1 MMVWWN
7 SILTS
12 EYSSR
17 WARSL
22 PFSKVANIWRRPA
35 ISSSL
40 AFSVIRRAAMLSSAA
55 QAVII
60 SITSRLVLRTT

>member
-1 MMVWWN
+1 MVWWN
-7 SILTS
+7 SMLTS

-17 WARSL
+17 CARSL
-22 PFSKVANIWRRPA
+22 PFSKVANMRRSPA

-40 AFSVIRRAAMLSSAA
+40 AVCVISRAAMLSSAA

>member
-7 SILTS
+7 SMLTS

-17 WARSL
+17 CARTA
-22 PFSKVANIWRRPA
+22 PFSKVANMRRSEA

-40 AFSVIRRAAMLSSAA
+40 GVSVISRAAMLSSAA
-55 QAVII
+55 QAVIN
-60 SITSRLVLRTT
+60 SMTSRLVLRTT

>member
-1 MMVWWN
+1 M
-7 SILTS
+7 LTS

-17 WARSL
+17 CARNSL
-22 PFSKVANIWRRPA
+22 VLKSREHPA
-35 ISSSL
+35 QSGD
-40 AFSVIRRAAMLSSAA
+40 FFIRCRLRDQPTAMLSSAA